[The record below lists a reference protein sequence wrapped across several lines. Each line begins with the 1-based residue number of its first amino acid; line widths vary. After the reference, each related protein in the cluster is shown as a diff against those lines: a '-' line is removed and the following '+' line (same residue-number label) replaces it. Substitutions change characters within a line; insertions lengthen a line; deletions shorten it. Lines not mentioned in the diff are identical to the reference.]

1 MRMKKEIALLFFII
15 SAISL
20 KAFGQ
25 YDAVE
30 ICLTKF
36 SFVIKENKRIT
47 MFCDKQCNSYFVGVK
62 DYPYIDENDH
72 STLLLTNA
80 DTLFEITKTDFN
92 RIVEMCM
99 GLSSFNVLSGM
110 NTQETTIIND
120 ASSISLTIWANY
132 ESVRYDVLLPIE
144 NVSERH
150 LQQFVLVCEE
160 ILKLTNISTNKFL
173 EKRHK
178 LF

>member
-1 MRMKKEIALLFFII
+1 MKIKIVLLFFIV
-15 SAISL
+15 SAITI

-30 ICLTKF
+30 ICLTKH

-47 MFCDKQCNSYFVGVK
+47 MFFDETTSSYFIGIK
-62 DYPYIDENDH
+62 DYPYIDENDLN
-72 STLLLTNA
+72 TLLLTNA

-110 NTQETTIIND
+110 NTQGSIIVCD
-120 ASSISLTIWANY
+120 ASSISLKIWANY
-132 ESVRYDVLLPIE
+132 ESVCYDVLLPIK

-150 LQQFVLVCEE
+150 LQQFVIVCEE
-160 ILKLTNISTNKFL
+160 ILKLTNLSAKRFL
-173 EKRHK
+173 K
-178 LF
+178 

>member
-30 ICLTKF
+30 ICLTKH
-36 SFVIKENKRIT
+36 SFVIKENQRIT
-47 MFCDKQCNSYFVGVK
+47 MFCDKRCNAYFVGIK
-62 DYPYIDENDH
+62 DYPYIDENDL

-99 GLSSFNVLSGM
+99 GLSSFNILSGM
-110 NTQETTIIND
+110 YTQETDIIYD
-120 ASSISLTIWANY
+120 PSSISLKILAND
-132 ESVRYDVLLPIE
+132 ESVRYEVLLPIK